1 MSDEFPAAY
10 AAAGSG
16 DRPAAVV
23 SEAAGCENRAT
34 AVVYEAAVA
43 DHRPATLSLD
53 VRCFTAKR

>member
-10 AAAGSG
+10 AAAGAG
-16 DRPAAVV
+16 DRPA
-23 SEAAGCENRAT
+23 

-43 DHRPATLSLD
+43 DHRPATLSLE